1 LKNGF
6 DITFVILKIVSNG
19 LYYTLFKTI
28 SSSIKFFNKAHDEDL
43 REKAYPDQAQ
53 PFKRMTRSKTQDPGL
68 GQDHP
73 LASASE
79 PIIPQRITRSRA
91 HLMGADHQLVSL
103 FVISV
108 D

>member
-1 LKNGF
+1 
-6 DITFVILKIVSNG
+6 
-19 LYYTLFKTI
+19 
-28 SSSIKFFNKAHDEDL
+28 
-43 REKAYPDQAQ
+43 
-53 PFKRMTRSKTQDPGL
+53 MTRSMTQDPGL

-91 HLMGADHQLVSL
+91 HAMGAEHQLVSL